1 MSLETGP
8 KHVRVP
14 TGRQSWCENRQ
25 VISCS
30 RCCIGI
36 DHPNPWRS
44 IIELVN
50 EVVGFIPPHLAH
62 GSGVTTV
69 GSMCDKEPTYQH
81 IRLTPHNESLCI
93 FVANLEVLD
102 LEELWF
108 SPTVIADWL
117 SEVDPK
123 FHSILTST
131 VSSANS

>member
-8 KHVRVP
+8 EHVRVR

-25 VISCS
+25 VISIS

-36 DHPNPWRS
+36 YHPDPWRA
-44 IIELVN
+44 IIELVH
-50 EVVGFIPPHLAH
+50 EVVGFIPPSLAH

-69 GSMCDKEPTYQH
+69 GSVCDKEPAYQQ
-81 IRLTPHNESLCI
+81 ISLAPHNKSLCI
-93 FVANLEVLD
+93 FVANLEVLY

-108 SPTVIADWL
+108 FPTVIANWL
-117 SEVDPK
+117 SEIDPK
-123 FHSILTST
+123 FHAILTST